1 MTCLRFGLCL
11 LALALPGALGC
22 SEDSGDTST
31 THSST
36 TGSGGSGAAG
46 GAGGAG
52 GEPIEAPADTWT
64 WVPFADSMCG
74 TGTPTG
80 IGIHPTTGSTRLLI
94 YLQGGGV
101 CIDQQS
107 CLGPMPSASHF
118 NGFGPAEFDEF
129 KIMGGAH
136 GPFDQADTQNPFR
149 EFSYVFVPYCTGD
162 VHAGNMTSPEGLNF
176 VGHAN
181 LEAFLNRIVPTFP
194 ALDQVVLT
202 GTSAGGFGA
211 MYNFYMVQNA
221 FEPVPAVLI
230 DDSGPFLP
238 LSATPQ
244 LLALKF
250 LFGLDGTIPPGC
262 DACLDDSLPDA
273 GLHQLIPYYAQTFPG
288 RRGSLISSLQD
299 QTIVGNFNMQP
310 AELEAALNTLADNT
324 VPQNPDFRVYYLTGN
339 HHVWLFGGD
348 VGDTLSD
355 VVSSNVTLAEF
366 LRQQIEGDAAWASVR
381 P

>member
-11 LALALPGALGC
+11 LLLPWALGC
-22 SEDSGDTST
+22 SEDGGDTTST
-31 THSST
+31 SST
-36 TGSGGSGAAG
+36 TGGGGTGAAG

-101 CIDQQS
+101 CIDQPS

-118 NGFGPAEFDEF
+118 DGFGPTEFDEF
-129 KIMGGAH
+129 KIGGGAV
-136 GPFDQADTQNPFR
+136 GPFDRADTENPFHD
-149 EFSYVFVPYCTGD
+149 FSYVFVPYCTGD
-162 VHAGNMTSPEGLNF
+162 VHAGNKVSVDNLHF

-181 LEAFLNRIVPTFP
+181 LEAFLKRIVPTFP

-211 MYNFYMVQNA
+211 MYNFYTVQKA

-238 LSATPQ
+238 LAATPE
-244 LLALKF
+244 LLALKAF
-250 LFGLDGTIPPGC
+250 FGLADTIPPGC
-262 DACLDDSLPDA
+262 DACLDSTLPDA

-288 RRGSLISSLQD
+288 HRGSLISSLQD
-299 QTIVGNFNMQP
+299 QTIVGNFSMEP
-310 AELEAALNTLADNT
+310 AELETALNTLADET
-324 VPQNPDFRVYYLTGN
+324 VPLNPDFRVYYLTGN

-348 VGDTLSD
+348 AGDSLSD
-355 VVSSNVTLAEF
+355 VVSNNVTLATF